1 MGEIMKKSVILKIIL
16 ILSVVLML
24 FCTMQIP
31 KVNAVF
37 LDDIL
42 QKSEIKVADVVAQQ
56 EAKVIEVAS
65 TPTTIDP
72 GDWEPTDYTPADT
85 QKITSVAST
94 IVAIIR
100 VIGIIVMVIVL
111 IVIGIKYM
119 VGSASERAEYK
130 KTMLPYIIGAVIFF
144 SLSQLLAL
152 IIGFLEDAGG

>member
-1 MGEIMKKSVILKIIL
+1 MKKSVILKIIL

>member
-1 MGEIMKKSVILKIIL
+1 MKKSVIFKIIL
-16 ILSVVLML
+16 ILSVILML

-31 KVNAVF
+31 KVNAGF
-37 LDDIL
+37 LDDIVNTL

-56 EAKVIEVAS
+56 ETKVIEVAS

>member
-1 MGEIMKKSVILKIIL
+1 MKKSVILKIIL

-65 TPTTIDP
+65 TRTTIDP

>member
-1 MGEIMKKSVILKIIL
+1 MKKSVILKIIL

-72 GDWEPTDYTPADT
+72 GDWEPTDFTPADT

>member
-1 MGEIMKKSVILKIIL
+1 MKKSVILKIIL

-42 QKSEIKVADVVAQQ
+42 QKSEIKEADVVAQQ